1 MVGSALGLCTRALT
15 ANEKAVRIADF
26 MDFTKVSRERA
37 VHLLKLSQYDVP
49 SAVKNWIGIQ
59 NGVDLVSDDDAD
71 TTVGKGAPAPP
82 SHGLASCDVSRT
94 MYRSSYGSIM
104 KIIKRITTLANATTL
119 ELPTIVV
126 IGSES
131 AGKSSTLERIAGMS
145 LFPRDA
151 RICTRS
157 ARPSSRLLA
166 CPLCI

>member
-1 MVGSALGLCTRALT
+1 
-15 ANEKAVRIADF
+15 
-26 MDFTKVSRERA
+26 MDFTKVSQEKA
-37 VHLLKLSQYDVP
+37 VQMLLGSEYDVP
-49 SAVKNWIGIQ
+49 SAVKTWIGIQ
-59 NGVDLVSDDDAD
+59 NGVDLVSDDDSDATD
-71 TTVGKGAPAPP
+71 GEGPPAPQ
-82 SHGLASCDVSRT
+82 SHGSASCDVSRT